1 MLLTPWQLLS
11 SEENMGSPLLT
22 SLSRNGHGSPISGTA
37 MRMPHLSENNGSAG
51 SATAGSGSSE
61 RGVLRSNGSSTR
73 VNGVGSIAPDISRSN
88 HHGIVGRAVAQSGGQ
103 ISQPGAG
110 AGAGAGVSSGSGA
123 GGGAGARE
131 KSSQQTTG
139 AVTGVES
146 GQRRPVPHDA
156 RTGAASQTLSGTG
169 NDAGGGGG
177 SGNSSSSGVS
187 VASVRGGSDAVPGVM
202 GTRQNAA
209 SRSGGGNNGNENQI
223 ADGASRGRNE
233 GPMKA
238 AGGGG
243 EPEGFRAAAVAG
255 GGGSA
260 GKSGAA
266 EQGSPSVASAGHDG
280 ESGGQEITP
289 MDKEALQST
298 LMNLL
303 QDDRFVDMLHSRYVS
318 TLKWRSTRDF
328 K

>member
-11 SEENMGSPLLT
+11 SEENMGSPLLS

-51 SATAGSGSSE
+51 STTTGSGSSE
-61 RGVLRSNGSSTR
+61 RGVHKSNGSSTR
-73 VNGVGSIAPDISRSN
+73 VNGVGSIAPEISRAN
-88 HHGIVGRAVAQSGGQ
+88 HHAIVGRAVAPSGGQ
-103 ISQPGAG
+103 VSQPG
-110 AGAGAGVSSGSGA
+110 AGAGAGVSSGSGD

-139 AVTGVES
+139 AVSGVES

-156 RTGAASQTLSGTG
+156 RTVAVTQNSSGTG
-169 NDAGGGGG
+169 NGAGGGGG

-187 VASVRGGSDAVPGVM
+187 VASARGGSDTVPGVM

-233 GPMKA
+233 GPMKSPV
-238 AGGGG
+238 GGG

-260 GKSGAA
+260 GRSGIA
-266 EQGSPSVASAGHDG
+266 EQGSPSVAGARHDG
-280 ESGGQEITP
+280 EGGGGQEITP

>member
-1 MLLTPWQLLS
+1 
-11 SEENMGSPLLT
+11 
-22 SLSRNGHGSPISGTA
+22 

-51 SATAGSGSSE
+51 SATAASAGSGSSE
-61 RGVLRSNGSSTR
+61 RGIYRSNGSSTR

-88 HHGIVGRAVAQSGGQ
+88 HHAIVGRAAAQSGGQ
-103 ISQPGAG
+103 LSQPGAG
-110 AGAGAGVSSGSGA
+110 AGASSGSGA

-156 RTGAASQTLSGTG
+156 RTAAASQNSSGTG
-169 NDAGGGGG
+169 NGGGGPGGGGG

-187 VASVRGGSDAVPGVM
+187 VASARGGSDAVPGVM
-202 GTRQNAA
+202 GTRQNVA

-233 GPMKA
+233 GAMKAPGGGGETEGLRAATA
-238 AGGGG
+238 AGGGV
-243 EPEGFRAAAVAG
+243 VAG
-255 GGGSA
+255 R
-260 GKSGAA
+260 SGVA
-266 EQGSPSVASAGHDG
+266 EQGSPLVAAAGRDG
-280 ESGGQEITP
+280 EGGRHEVTP

-318 TLKWRSTRDF
+318 TLKWRSTRDS